1 MGMMRMRMRELK
13 VFFCHRG
20 YNARI
25 VGRGLV

>member
-1 MGMMRMRMRELK
+1 MGMMKMRMKVLR